1 MIRKKKIVNK
11 IKDDEFRDLGFGAKV
26 ASQRQRLINRD
37 GSFNVVRTGQSF
49 FEKFSPYHYLVSI
62 SWLKF
67 NTIIAVAYLV
77 INILFAFIY
86 LAFGVNNLNAHHTYF
101 FHDLLDSFFFS
112 LQTFT
117 TVGYGRLNPT
127 GDIESFIAGIESLT
141 GLMGF
146 ALATGLL
153 YGRFSRPNAKIVFS
167 KNAVIAPYKN
177 INAFEF
183 RIANARENQLIEA
196 DIQVMLSMKDM
207 AKGRET
213 KRVFRNLSLERQGV
227 TFFSLTW
234 TVVHPIDKESPLY
247 GLTANDLKEADAEFL
262 ILFKAFDDTFSQT
275 VHSRSSY
282 KYDEIIWNAAFR
294 SVYLDTKSGVS
305 TIDMRII
312 HEIDKL
318 KD

>member
-1 MIRKKKIVNK
+1 LISKRKIINK
-11 IKDDEFRDLGFGAKV
+11 NDEFQDLGFGAQV
-26 ASQRQRLINRD
+26 ASQKQRLVNRD
-37 GSFNVVRTGQSF
+37 GSFNVERTGQSF
-49 FEKFSPYHYLVSI
+49 FERFSPYHYLVSI
-62 SWLKF
+62 SWRRF
-67 NTIIAVAYLV
+67 NTLVVAAYLI
-77 INILFAFIY
+77 INILFAFLY
-86 LAFGVNNLNAHHTYF
+86 LAFGVKNINAQHTYF
-101 FHDLLDSFFFS
+101 FHDFLDSFFFS

-127 GDIESFIAGIESLT
+127 SDIESFIAGIESLV

-153 YGRFSRPNAKIVFS
+153 YGRFSRPNAKIIYS
-167 KNAVIAPYKN
+167 KNAIIAPYKD
-177 INAFEF
+177 ITAFEF
-183 RIANARENQLIEA
+183 RIANARDNQLIEA
-196 DIQVMLSMKDM
+196 DVQVMLSMKDK

-213 KRVFRNLSLERQGV
+213 KRIFQKLSLERQSV
-227 TFFSLTW
+227 TFFSLSW

-247 GLTANDLKEADAEFL
+247 GFTVKDLKEADAEFL

-282 KYDEIIWNAAFR
+282 KFDEIVWGASFR
-294 SVYLDTKSGVS
+294 SVYLDSSSGVS

>member
-1 MIRKKKIVNK
+1 LIRKRKTLNK
-11 IKDDEFRDLGFGAKV
+11 INGDEFQDLGFGAKV

-37 GSFNVVRTGQSF
+37 GSFNVIRTGQSF
-49 FEKFSPYHYLVSI
+49 LERFSPYHYLVSI

-67 NTIIAVAYLV
+67 NTFVVAAYLV

-86 LAFGVNNLNAHHTYF
+86 LAFGINNLNSQHTYF
-101 FHDLLDSFFFS
+101 FHDFLNSFFFS

-127 GDIESFIAGIESLT
+127 SDVESFIAGIESLS

-153 YGRFSRPNAKIVFS
+153 YGRFSRPNAKIIFS
-167 KNAVIAPYKN
+167 NNAIIAPYKD
-177 INAFEF
+177 ITAFEF
-183 RIANARENQLIEA
+183 RIANARDNQLIEA
-196 DIQVMLSMKDM
+196 DIQVMLSMKDKT
-207 AKGRET
+207 KGREA
-213 KRVFRNLSLERQGV
+213 KRVFHNLSLERQKV

-247 GLTANDLKEADAEFL
+247 GLSAGELKESDAEFL

-294 SVYLDTKSGVS
+294 SVYLDAKSGVS

>member
-1 MIRKKKIVNK
+1 LIRKRKTLNK
-11 IKDDEFRDLGFGAKV
+11 INDEDFQDLGFGAKV

-49 FEKFSPYHYLVSI
+49 FERFSPYHYLVSI
-62 SWLKF
+62 SWLRF
-67 NTIIAVAYLV
+67 NTFVVLSYLV

-86 LAFGVNNLNAHHTYF
+86 LTFGINNLNAQHTYF
-101 FHDLLDSFFFS
+101 FHDFLNSFFFS

-127 GDIESFIAGIESLT
+127 SDIESFIAGIESLT

-153 YGRFSRPNAKIVFS
+153 YGRFSRPNAKIIFS
-167 KNAVIAPYKN
+167 KNAVIAPYRD
-177 INAFEF
+177 ITAFEF
-183 RIANARENQLIEA
+183 RIANARDNQLIEA
-196 DIQVMLSMKDM
+196 DIQVMLSMKDR

-213 KRVFRNLSLERQGV
+213 KRVFHNLSLERQKV

-247 GLTANDLKEADAEFL
+247 GLTASELKETDAEFL

-282 KYDEIIWNAAFR
+282 KYDEIIWNAAFK

>member
-1 MIRKKKIVNK
+1 LIRKRKTVKKIIDNE
-11 IKDDEFRDLGFGAKV
+11 IQDLGFGAKV
-26 ASQRQRLINRD
+26 ASQKQRLIDRD

-49 FEKFSPYHYLVSI
+49 FERFSPYHYLVSI
-62 SWLKF
+62 SWLRF
-67 NTIIAVAYLV
+67 NTFVVVAYLV

-86 LAFGVNNLNAHHTYF
+86 LAFGVNNLNIQHTHF
-101 FHDLLDSFFFS
+101 LQDLLDSFFFS
-112 LQTFT
+112 VQTFT

-127 GDIESFIAGIESLT
+127 SDIESFIAGIESLT

-153 YGRFSRPNAKIVFS
+153 YGRFSKPNAKIIYS
-167 KNAVIAPYKN
+167 KNAIIAPYKD
-177 INAFEF
+177 ITAFEF
-183 RIANARENQLIEA
+183 RISNARDNQLIEA
-196 DIQVMLSMKDM
+196 DIQVMLSMKDKG
-207 AKGRET
+207 KGREA
-213 KRVFRNLSLERQGV
+213 KRVFHNLSLERQKV

-234 TVVHPIDKESPLY
+234 TIVHPIGKESPLY

-262 ILFKAFDDTFSQT
+262 ILLKAFDDTFSQT

-282 KYDEIIWNAAFR
+282 KYDEIIWDAAFR
-294 SVYLDTKSGVS
+294 SVYLDTKSGIS
-305 TIDMRII
+305 TIDMRLI